1 MSFLPRNIIKVDV
14 PPIKCQGIKTKLV
27 KFISQNIQWTG
38 EGKWIEP
45 FLGSGV
51 VAFNIRPER
60 ALLAD
65 TNRHIISFYK
75 GVQRGDINKSTVR
88 EVLEVMGAQL
98 SKGGVEYYYEIRN
111 RFNESASSFDFL
123 FLNRS
128 CFNGLMRFNG
138 KGKFNVPF
146 GHKPQRFS
154 KAYITK
160 IVNQVNVIAEIIK
173 GRDWEFIVSDWEE
186 TLTLAQSG
194 DFVYL
199 DPPYIGRHADY
210 FNTWDNDDAI
220 KLSEIAAA
228 LPCEYALSMW
238 LENQYRRNT
247 HVDEHWQDT
256 KLVTFDHFYHI
267 GSTESLRNSIT
278 EALLLKIPKGSRVEA
293 V

>member
-1 MSFLPRNIIKVDV
+1 MSFLPRNITKIDV

-27 KFISQNIQWTG
+27 KFISQNIQWDG
-38 EGKWIEP
+38 NGRWIEP

-51 VAFNIRPER
+51 VAFNIRPDT

-65 TNRHIISFYK
+65 TNSHIINFYK
-75 GVQRGDINKSTVR
+75 GIQKGEINKHSVR
-88 EVLEVMGAQL
+88 EVLEKMGEQL
-98 SKGGVEYYYEIRN
+98 SKGGVDYYYEVRN
-111 RFNESASSFDFL
+111 RFNKSADSFDFL

-138 KGKFNVPF
+138 KGNFNVPF

-154 KAYITK
+154 KAYVTK
-160 IVNQVNVIAEIIK
+160 IVNQVNAIAEII
-173 GRDWEFIVSDWEE
+173 RDRNWKFIVSDWEE
-186 TLTLAQSG
+186 TLTLAQFG

-210 FNTWDNDDAI
+210 FNTWDNDNAI

-247 HVDEHWQDT
+247 HVDEHWHDT

-278 EALLLKIPKGSRVEA
+278 EALLLKIPTGSRVEA